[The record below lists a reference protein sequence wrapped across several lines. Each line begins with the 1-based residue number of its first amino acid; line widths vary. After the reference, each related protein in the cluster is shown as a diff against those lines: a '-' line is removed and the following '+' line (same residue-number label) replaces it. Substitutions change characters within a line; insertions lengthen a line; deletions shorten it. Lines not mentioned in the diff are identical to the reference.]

1 MQPRQL
7 TPITIERPLIWEET
21 YFMLLPCYFL
31 ILISWALGS
40 SQAVATHQPNI
51 LLILA
56 DDMGYGDA
64 GFAGSQH
71 LITPHLDRLAQSGT
85 YCTQAYVCSPIC
97 SPSRAGLITGRDP
110 RRFGYQA
117 NLNQVA
123 SAYATRPELLGL
135 PPGEHTLGN
144 HLQAAGYRT
153 SLIGKWHLGT
163 GPIFHP
169 LERGF
174 DYFCGMLGGSHNY
187 FPTPD
192 EHRIEKNRE
201 PVTHFS
207 SPYLTDFF
215 TDEAIRWLEEPEQ
228 QHEPWFLFMS
238 YNAPHGPL
246 QATESDLKI
255 FDGRIQGRR
264 KTYAAMMHALDR
276 SVGRLIQHLEDHQMR
291 QNTLI
296 VFFSDNGG
304 ATNNASWNGP
314 LSGAKGCLREGG
326 IRVPMIWSWPGRILS
341 ARKLDTMA
349 VSSLDLLP
357 TFLAAA
363 QSKPLTLREPMTHE
377 DAKNWRE
384 ISRQFGSY
392 DGMNLL
398 PFLEQQAPEMSRT
411 LFWRCQGQASVLQGT
426 WKLIRPSHRSPQL
439 FQPGLDQA
447 EASDLILDEKETADG
462 LMEALMRWE
471 SLLPTTP
478 LWGSSPFWNGQSA
491 KHYETI
497 KPMPE
502 PH

>member
-1 MQPRQL
+1 
-7 TPITIERPLIWEET
+7 
-21 YFMLLPCYFL
+21 
-31 ILISWALGS
+31 
-40 SQAVATHQPNI
+40 
-51 LLILA
+51 
-56 DDMGYGDA
+56 
-64 GFAGSQH
+64 
-71 LITPHLDRLAQSGT
+71 
-85 YCTQAYVCSPIC
+85 
-97 SPSRAGLITGRDP
+97 
-110 RRFGYQA
+110 
-117 NLNQVA
+117 
-123 SAYATRPELLGL
+123 
-135 PPGEHTLGN
+135 
-144 HLQAAGYRT
+144 
-153 SLIGKWHLGT
+153 
-163 GPIFHP
+163 
-169 LERGF
+169 
-174 DYFCGMLGGSHNY
+174 
-187 FPTPD
+187 
-192 EHRIEKNRE
+192 
-201 PVTHFS
+201 
-207 SPYLTDFF
+207 
-215 TDEAIRWLEEPEQ
+215 
-228 QHEPWFLFMS
+228 
-238 YNAPHGPL
+238 
-246 QATESDLKI
+246 
-255 FDGRIQGRR
+255 
-264 KTYAAMMHALDR
+264 
-276 SVGRLIQHLEDHQMR
+276 MR